1 MFLQAVVAGSDPALD
16 NWRFAVDKL
25 AVIVGTTLASAA
37 ISATGAI
44 ASGPRPLTPPVW
56 ARPLSGIRPYVVE
69 PNYGTSRGLTC
80 DLTVY
85 TTNPAALDGK
95 ASLRPG
101 DVTATVCA
109 VKRAG
114 R

>member
-1 MFLQAVVAGSDPALD
+1 
-16 NWRFAVDKL
+16 VDKV
-25 AVIVGTTLASAA
+25 AVIVGTTLACTAVFVTAA
-37 ISATGAI
+37 LG
-44 ASGPRPLTPPVW
+44 SGSTRARPLTTPIW
-56 ARPLSGIRPYVVE
+56 ARPLSGVRPYAVE
-69 PNYGTSRGLTC
+69 RNYGTSRGLTC

-85 TTNPAALDGK
+85 TTNRAALDGK

-101 DVTATVCA
+101 DVTATVCV